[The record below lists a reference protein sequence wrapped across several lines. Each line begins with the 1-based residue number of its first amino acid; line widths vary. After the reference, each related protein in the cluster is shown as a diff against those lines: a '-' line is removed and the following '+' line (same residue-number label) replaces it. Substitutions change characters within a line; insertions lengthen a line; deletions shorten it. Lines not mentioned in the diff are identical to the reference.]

1 MSTFT
6 ETTASIT
13 VTVEPAPIFEETRPA
28 EGVFVFAYTVAIE
41 NHSGDTVQLLERHW
55 IIESAG
61 EQTGEVNGAGVVGV
75 QPILRPG
82 ERFEY
87 TSSTV
92 IKDPIGAMQG
102 SYLFK
107 RGEGDFVTVQIPRF
121 KLLYPALFN

>member
-1 MSTFT
+1 
-6 ETTASIT
+6 
-13 VTVEPAPIFEETRPA
+13 
-28 EGVFVFAYTVAIE
+28 VAIE
-41 NHSGDTVQLLERHW
+41 NQSGDTVQLLERHW

-75 QPILRPG
+75 QPVLRPG

-107 RGEGDFVTVQIPRF
+107 RGEADFVTVQIPRF

>member
-13 VTVEPAPIFEETRPA
+13 VSVEPTPLEEESRPQ
-28 EGVFVFAYTVAIE
+28 EGAFVFAYTVTIE
-41 NHSGDTVQLLERHW
+41 NHSHDTIQLLERHW

-75 QPILRPG
+75 QPILQPG

-92 IKDPIGAMQG
+92 IPDPIGAMYG
-102 SYLFK
+102 TYMFRK
-107 RGEGDFVTVQIPRF
+107 RDGEFLTVQIPRF

>member
-1 MSTFT
+1 MSIFT

-13 VTVEPAPIFEETRPA
+13 VTVEPTPIVEETLPA
-28 EGVFVFAYTVAIE
+28 EGIFAFAYTVVIE
-41 NHSGDTVQLLERHW
+41 NRSGDTVQLLERHW

-61 EQTGEVNGAGVVGV
+61 ERTGEVNGAGVVGV
-75 QPILRPG
+75 QPTLRPG

-107 RGEGDFVTVQIPRF
+107 TGDRGFITVQIPRF
-121 KLLYPALFN
+121 QLFYPALFN

>member
-13 VTVEPAPIFEETRPA
+13 VTVEPAPIFEETRPD

-41 NHSGDTVQLLERHW
+41 NHSSETVQLIERHW

-75 QPILRPG
+75 QPVLRPG

-92 IKDPIGAMQG
+92 IRDPIGSMRG
-102 SYLFK
+102 SYIFQ
-107 RGEGDFVTVQIPRF
+107 RREGDFFTVQIPRF

>member
-13 VTVEPAPIFEETRPA
+13 VTVEPAPILEETRPQ
-28 EGVFVFAYTVAIE
+28 EEVFVFAYTVAIE
-41 NHSGDTVQLLERHW
+41 NQSSDTVQLLERHW

-61 EQTGEVNGAGVVGV
+61 EQTGEVTGAGVVGV
-75 QPILRPG
+75 QPVLRPG

-92 IKDPIGAMQG
+92 IKDPIGSMRG

-107 RGEGDFVTVQIPRF
+107 RGERDFVTVQIPRF
-121 KLLYPALFN
+121 KLLYPVLFN

>member
-13 VTVEPAPIFEETRPA
+13 VTVEPAPILEESRPT
-28 EGVFVFAYTVAIE
+28 EGVFVFAYTVVIE
-41 NHSGDTVQLLERHW
+41 NRSGDTVQLLERHW

-75 QPILRPG
+75 QPILKPG

-92 IKDPIGAMQG
+92 IDDPIGAMMG
-102 SYLFK
+102 SYLLK
-107 RGEGDFVTVQIPRF
+107 RRDGDLFTVQIPRF
-121 KLLYPALFN
+121 KLLYPILFN

>member
-13 VTVEPAPIFEETRPA
+13 VTVEPAPIVEETRPD

-41 NHSGDTVQLLERHW
+41 NHSSDTVQLLERHW
-55 IIESAG
+55 ISESAG
-61 EQTGEVNGAGVVGV
+61 EQTGEVNGTGVVGV

-87 TSSTV
+87 MSSTV
-92 IKDPIGAMQG
+92 IQDPVGSMRG
-102 SYLFK
+102 SYIFQ
-107 RGEGDFVTVQIPRF
+107 RREGDHFTVQIPRF
-121 KLLYPALFN
+121 KLLYPVLFN

>member
-13 VTVEPAPIFEETRPA
+13 VTVEPTPIPEETRPY

-41 NHSGDTVQLLERHW
+41 NHSSDTVQLLERHW
-55 IIESAG
+55 LIESAG
-61 EQTGEVNGAGVVGV
+61 ERTGEVTGAGVVGV
-75 QPILRPG
+75 QPSLKPG

-92 IKDPIGAMQG
+92 IRDPVGAMHG
-102 SYLFK
+102 SYTFRKRDGGLF
-107 RGEGDFVTVQIPRF
+107 TVQIPRF
-121 KLLYPALFN
+121 KLLYPVLYN